1 MKFWKKIKERIYR
14 ISPTYRLLRKFIF
27 NVSNELEHQKREA
40 LILKKVN
47 KEILNKIETL
57 THSNEIQMLD
67 LIFENLKSDND
78 LHRYLGQ
85 KIITYGQEQII
96 ANLAHFI
103 SDRKFFIV
111 DIGASDGWFYNIIS
125 KNPNIKQCFILWFEP
140 LNGHEEQLIN
150 LREKVNNFD
159 FKKIALSNKKG
170 IEKIN
175 EISELRGLSSLA
187 KIQEDYRYF
196 DGNINQSIVSKYD
209 VNVSTLD
216 DEIFNSKY
224 FDQYQFI
231 AIKIDVQGLEIKV
244 LEGAKKLIK
253 SGKVK
258 AILIEMT
265 TIEKY
270 EQGGT
275 YKEIDDFLN
284 RNSFVLY
291 DLLPFYREVD
301 YKFQPTHI
309 GRMTEYDALYIY
321 HENN

>member
-125 KNPNIKQCFILWFEP
+125 KNPNIKQCFILGF
-140 LNGHEEQLIN
+140 
-150 LREKVNNFD
+150 
-159 FKKIALSNKKG
+159 
-170 IEKIN
+170 
-175 EISELRGLSSLA
+175 
-187 KIQEDYRYF
+187 
-196 DGNINQSIVSKYD
+196 
-209 VNVSTLD
+209 
-216 DEIFNSKY
+216 
-224 FDQYQFI
+224 
-231 AIKIDVQGLEIKV
+231 
-244 LEGAKKLIK
+244 
-253 SGKVK
+253 
-258 AILIEMT
+258 
-265 TIEKY
+265 
-270 EQGGT
+270 
-275 YKEIDDFLN
+275 
-284 RNSFVLY
+284 
-291 DLLPFYREVD
+291 
-301 YKFQPTHI
+301 
-309 GRMTEYDALYIY
+309 
-321 HENN
+321 